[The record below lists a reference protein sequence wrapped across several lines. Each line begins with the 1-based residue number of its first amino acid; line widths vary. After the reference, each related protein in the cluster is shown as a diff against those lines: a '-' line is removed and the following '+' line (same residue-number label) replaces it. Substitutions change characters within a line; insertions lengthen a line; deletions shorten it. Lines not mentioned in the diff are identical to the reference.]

1 MSTDLDLNNLLQGLV
16 SNADLATYVNQIVD
30 QVGSDATEQ
39 QCEGACTGVMASD
52 LVDSLCPFLCSS

>member
-39 QCEGACTGVMASD
+39 QCEGACTDVMAND
-52 LVDSLCPFLCSS
+52 LADTLCPFLCSS